1 MIQFGEENTKR
12 KYENGKEVLSHTF
25 TMVKEPVTDDANELA
40 QILQFLREHKDSKH
54 IVIRRVYSPK
64 GNRYLEKEWRS

>member
-12 KYENGKEVLSHTF
+12 KYENGKEVLSYTF
-25 TMVKEPVTDDANELA
+25 TMVKEPVADDANELS

-54 IVIRRVYSPK
+54 ILIKRVYSDK
-64 GNRYLEKEWRS
+64 GNRYLEKEWRA